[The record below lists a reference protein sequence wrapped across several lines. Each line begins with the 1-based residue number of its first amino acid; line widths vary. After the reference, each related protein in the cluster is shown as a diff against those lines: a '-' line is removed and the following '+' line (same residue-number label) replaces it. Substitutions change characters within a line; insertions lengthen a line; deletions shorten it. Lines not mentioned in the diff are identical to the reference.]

1 MKTILPSDALLAF
14 DFSQKTILMVK
25 AKKPAL
31 EKIIPEFGCSFA
43 VKQYVDPSPNLRAP
57 FWHFHPEIEIVFVK
71 GGSGK
76 RHIGNHL
83 SYYNDGELV
92 LIGSMLPHY
101 GFTDRLTG
109 NESET
114 IIQLREDFLGTEF
127 FKSSELYSITQLFE
141 RARSGIAFH
150 GASKWKIGGRIERL
164 PALDNF
170 ARLIELLCILQDMAW
185 STEYEILN
193 AGGFTF
199 EVENIDNTRVNAIYS
214 YVRANFQRPIPLE
227 EMAEEVSMTVPAF
240 CRYFKKLSG
249 KTFTQFVNEFRIV
262 HACKLLSEM
271 PSSITEI
278 CYESGFNNFSH
289 FNRLFRKIT
298 GKNPSD
304 YRKALR
310 QVLQSDPV
318 PDFAEILSR

>member
-1 MKTILPSDALLAF
+1 MIRS
-14 DFSQKTILMVK
+14 
-25 AKKPAL
+25 KKPAL

-43 VKQYVDPSPNLRAP
+43 VKQYIDPTPNLRAP
-57 FWHFHPEIEIVFVK
+57 FWHFHPEIELVYVK

-83 SYYNDGELV
+83 SYYSDGELV

-101 GFTDRLTG
+101 GFTDRLTA

-114 IIQLREDFLGTEF
+114 IIQLREDFLGPEF
-127 FKSSELYSITQLFE
+127 FGSHEMLSISQLFE
-141 RARSGIAFH
+141 RARAGIAFR
-150 GASKWKIGGRIERL
+150 GATKWKVGNRIERL

-170 ARLIELLCILQDMAW
+170 ARLVELLCILQDLAW
-185 STEYEILN
+185 SQEYDILN
-193 AGGFTF
+193 ADGYTF
-199 EVENIDNTRVNAIYS
+199 EVTSADNDRVNAIYDH
-214 YVRANFQRPIPLE
+214 VRANFQRPIPLE
-227 EMAEEVSMTVPAF
+227 EIAAEVNMTIPAF

-249 KTFTQFVNEFRIV
+249 KTFTRFVNEFRIV

-271 PSSITEI
+271 PSSITDI

-298 GKNPSD
+298 GKSPSE
-304 YRKALR
+304 YRSAFR
-310 QVLQSDPV
+310 QMLQDV
-318 PDFAEILSR
+318 AV